1 MNRELIRTGDD
12 SFTLRVPELN
22 EHYHSVHGARTE
34 SEHVFIQA
42 GLKYILQQPRKQL
55 QILEVGM
62 GTGLNVLL
70 TAIAPDIPAIS
81 YTALEPHPLPASLFE
96 QLQMPDATENKFLQ
110 KIHQGPANN
119 SYPITDKLQLLKLPV
134 HLEKWE
140 NAEQFDLVYYD
151 AFGPQAQPDMWTA
164 EQFERL
170 YRWMHPGAVLVTY
183 CAKGE
188 VRRTM
193 QAAGFRTE
201 RLPGP
206 PHKREM
212 LRATKDA

>member
-42 GLKYILQQPRKQL
+42 GLQYILQQPRKQL

-70 TAIAPDIPAIS
+70 TAIAPNIPAIS

-96 QLQMPDATENKFLQ
+96 QLQMPDATENKLLQ
-110 KIHQGPANN
+110 KIHLGPDNN

-134 HLEKWE
+134 QLEMWE